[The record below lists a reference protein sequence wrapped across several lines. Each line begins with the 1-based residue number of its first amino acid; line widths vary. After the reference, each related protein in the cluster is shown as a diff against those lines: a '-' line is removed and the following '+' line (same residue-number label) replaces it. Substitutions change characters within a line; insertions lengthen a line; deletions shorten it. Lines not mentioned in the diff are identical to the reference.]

1 MRGGLASLAVLA
13 AAGSMAGCGA
23 SNRTAPAAAT
33 TTPGNS
39 QLRGL
44 VPTPLPR
51 TPDFTLTDTSGRP
64 FNFPAR
70 TRGKLAY
77 LYFGYTHC
85 PDVCPTTIG
94 DLAAA
99 LRLVKPSVRRR
110 VEVVFVT
117 VDPSRDTARVL
128 RAWLD
133 HYNHSFVGLRGSER
147 EILAAGRASGVPL
160 VAPPRHHPASYGVDH
175 STFVLP
181 YSRDG
186 RAHVVYTQGF
196 KAADY
201 AHDMK
206 LLAT

>member
-1 MRGGLASLAVLA
+1 MLLAV
-13 AAGSMAGCGA
+13 AGSTAGCG
-23 SNRTAPAAAT
+23 SAAHRSSPPAT
-33 TTPGNS
+33 TTQGSS

-44 VPTPLPR
+44 VPTPLPTKPHFR
-51 TPDFTLTDTSGRP
+51 LTDTAGRP
-64 FNFPAR
+64 FDFAAR
-70 TRGKLAY
+70 TRGKLTY

-99 LRLVKPSVRRR
+99 LRRVSPIVRRR

-117 VDPSRDTARVL
+117 VDPARDTGPVL

-147 EILAAGRASGVPL
+147 AILAAGRAAGVPL
-160 VAPPRHHPASYGVDH
+160 VAPPRHHGRSYGVDH
-175 STFVLP
+175 GALVVP
-181 YSRDG
+181 YSPDG

-196 KAADY
+196 HAGDY

-206 LLAT
+206 LLVTA